1 MLSLSA
7 VALSFAPAPLR
18 APQSVCRAGAVSM
31 ESAGDL
37 KALADKCNPLVGF
50 WDPMNLAEY
59 DQWSQGEEAAIG
71 FLRHAE
77 IKHGRVA
84 MAAFVGYCLQA
95 NGAHFPWGLTDS
107 VSFGDISAAGYPNE
121 QWDALPTLAKLQIIA
136 AIGLLEYFGE
146 SDFALGNSGEKHYMK
161 GGTPGFYPSLK
172 SAGVPHPVPLDLWD
186 PFGFTKGMSAE
197 KKAKSLKAEI
207 NNGRLAMIGI
217 MGFLA
222 AEKVPGS
229 VPFLDGLVAPYSG
242 DVMAP
247 FL

>member
-77 IKHGRVA
+77 I
-84 MAAFVGYCLQA
+84 
-95 NGAHFPWGLTDS
+95 
-107 VSFGDISAAGYPNE
+107 
-121 QWDALPTLAKLQIIA
+121 
-136 AIGLLEYFGE
+136 
-146 SDFALGNSGEKHYMK
+146 
-161 GGTPGFYPSLK
+161 
-172 SAGVPHPVPLDLWD
+172 
-186 PFGFTKGMSAE
+186 
-197 KKAKSLKAEI
+197 
-207 NNGRLAMIGI
+207 
-217 MGFLA
+217 
-222 AEKVPGS
+222 
-229 VPFLDGLVAPYSG
+229 
-242 DVMAP
+242 
-247 FL
+247 